1 MKLNSIQFLRAVATL
16 LVVYNHSIILQ
27 KIYSVSWQQN
37 FFHLETFGCI
47 GVDLFFVISGFI
59 ITYVANNYVGLKKGM
74 HFLMKRFWRI
84 NPIYYIACLLCLVVY
99 LLQLWANKIPIESS
113 LKNTISSFTDSI
125 LIIPTAEH
133 INLYTPLLAVGW
145 TLAFEW
151 LFYLFFFILILCKA
165 KHKTLLLPCLILLSV
180 ACGLLLHS
188 NDLRLIFLT
197 NPIMLEF
204 VLGVIICQLFLKCKK
219 IPVYIGVGCLGA
231 GLISYI
237 LLIIFGFGNVSYHI
251 SVIVG
256 KVSATRFLIW
266 GIPSSLIVA
275 GCLFLDK
282 NGRLNRLFNNK
293 LAMLIGD
300 ASYSIYLLNLT
311 IFNFL
316 IIVYIKTGFFLPADA
331 MIWIQMLFAVVIS
344 IGFYRLVEKPLIQHM
359 PIYMQNI
366 TQDLRSPSLQEENKI
381 EPLTKPDKVPQL
393 S

>member
-1 MKLNSIQFLRAVATL
+1 
-16 LVVYNHSIILQ
+16 
-27 KIYSVSWQQN
+27 
-37 FFHLETFGCI
+37 
-47 GVDLFFVISGFI
+47 
-59 ITYVANNYVGLKKGM
+59 
-74 HFLMKRFWRI
+74 
-84 NPIYYIACLLCLVVY
+84 
-99 LLQLWANKIPIESS
+99 
-113 LKNTISSFTDSI
+113 
-125 LIIPTAEH
+125 
-133 INLYTPLLAVGW
+133 
-145 TLAFEW
+145 